1 MPVSKYTKS
10 SGGVWT
16 RTDNYSFNYSDGDEI
31 ENRLLRQVQQA
42 KDVSLASDEL
52 QRFMVDW
59 PSEYHFSPLRANLL
73 SPFHLHQFD
82 NILEIGSGCGAM
94 TRVLG
99 EQCPASKII
108 ALEGS
113 MRRAEITK
121 ARCRDLKNVE
131 IFQDSFADFEQND
144 PFDLISMIGVLEY
157 SPSYF
162 KGENP
167 ILEALNRTRRL
178 LCANGVLI
186 VAIENQLGLKYFNG
200 CEEDHNG
207 QPFFGINDLYRLGTF
222 RTFGKKQL
230 EEQFAQAGFDRV
242 EFVYPFPDYK
252 LPQLLLREESFQCDE
267 LDLSHLAG
275 QYPSRDYSRVGDKIF
290 QETRVWNLLSQNDLL
305 RDLANSFLVF
315 AFCGD
320 RSLADLTDPWLLKS
334 FSCKRKK
341 RYLIETVFQKEQDRL
356 VVEKKLCYPS
366 AFDQPKNIIHH
377 VGKVDYIKGVPYGYS
392 LLDQVSK
399 KDSLAQFIHY
409 LTPWVNWLRENAY
422 SQSSSTGDETLLLP
436 GELYDCMP
444 TNFLVNKHKQLCLID
459 QEWEYRKPLELGFV
473 LFRGLYRELTTN
485 LIFFEQT
492 DLFANGNLWDVLAK
506 IYDAFGLFFDQD
518 IFVHYLDI
526 EITFQLEVC
535 TYNVGRKELIDYL
548 HNFFEERR
556 TQKSGITELLLSGGT
571 RRHALLIEQEKMLRQ
586 VVVER
591 DEQIAALNL
600 LVGER
605 DQELLNISKSH
616 SWRLTAPLRSAGH
629 LVRDC
634 FKKIYL
640 S

>member
-10 SGGVWT
+10 SGGIWT
-16 RTDNYSFNYSDGDEI
+16 RTDTSSFNYSDGDEI
-31 ENRLLRQVQQA
+31 ENRLLNQVRQA

-52 QRFMVDW
+52 QRLMVDW

-113 MRRAEITK
+113 MRRAKITK
-121 ARCRDLKNVE
+121 ARCRGLSNVE
-131 IFQDSFADFEQND
+131 IFQDSFADFEQDD

-162 KGENP
+162 EGENP
-167 ILEALNRTRRL
+167 ILEALHRARRL
-178 LCANGVLI
+178 LSANGVLV

-200 CEEDHNG
+200 CEEDHTG

-267 LDLSHLAG
+267 LNLSHLAG
-275 QYPSRDYSRVGDKIF
+275 QYPSRDYSRIGDKIF
-290 QETRVWNLLSQNDLL
+290 QETRVWNLLSQNGLL

-320 RSLADLTDPWLLKS
+320 STLADLTDPWLLKS
-334 FSCKRKK
+334 FSCRRKK
-341 RYLIETVFQKEQDRL
+341 RYLIETVFQKEQDGL

-366 AFDQPKNIIHH
+366 AFDQTDNEPENIIHH
-377 VGKVDYIKGVPYGYS
+377 IGKVNYIKGVPYGYS

-399 KDSLAQFIHY
+399 KDSLAQFINY
-409 LTPWVNWLRENAY
+409 LTPWMNWLRENAY
-422 SQSSSTGDETLLLP
+422 SQSSSTGHEMLLLP
-436 GELYDCMP
+436 GELYDCTP
-444 TNFLVNKHKQLCLID
+444 ANFLVNKHKQLCLID

-473 LFRGLYRELTTN
+473 LFRGLYRELNAN

-492 DLFANGNLWDVLAK
+492 DLFANGNFLDVLAK

-535 TYNVGRKELIDYL
+535 MHNVGRKELIDYF
-548 HNFFEERR
+548 HNFFKEKR

-571 RRHALLIEQEKMLRQ
+571 RRHAFLIEQEKMLRQ
-586 VVVER
+586 AV
-591 DEQIAALNL
+591 I
-600 LVGER
+600 ER
-605 DQELLNISKSH
+605 DQELLEIFKSH
-616 SWRLTAPLRSAGH
+616 SWRLTAPLRSAGY
-629 LVRDC
+629 LVRDY
-634 FKKIYL
+634 FKKISL
-640 S
+640 AGKNKHL